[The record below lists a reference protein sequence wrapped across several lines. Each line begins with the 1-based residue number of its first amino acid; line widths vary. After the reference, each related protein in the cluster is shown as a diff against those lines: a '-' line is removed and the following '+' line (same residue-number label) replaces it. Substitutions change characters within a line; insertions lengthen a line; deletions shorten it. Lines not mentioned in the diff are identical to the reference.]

1 MPVFLVGYIHCQS
14 TETLKIKPLPPFCL
28 VKSAWTEVTP
38 IIMCIDPSDLSPCPL
53 FNCKILMVLLWCT
66 FCHQKQ
72 PTHYTDLVFMP
83 LFLQQLEGT
92 GEVDLVWES
101 LPC

>member
-1 MPVFLVGYIHCQS
+1 
-14 TETLKIKPLPPFCL
+14 
-28 VKSAWTEVTP
+28 
-38 IIMCIDPSDLSPCPL
+38 MCIDPSDLSPCPL

-92 GEVDLVWES
+92 GEVDLVWNHYLANSIKGLTRGSGVTIKES
-101 LPC
+101 LMYVFVLIHT